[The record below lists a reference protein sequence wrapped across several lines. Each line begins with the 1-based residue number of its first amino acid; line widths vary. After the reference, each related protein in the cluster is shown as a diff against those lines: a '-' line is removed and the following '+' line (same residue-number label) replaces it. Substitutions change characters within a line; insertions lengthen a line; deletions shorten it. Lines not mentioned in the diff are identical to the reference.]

1 MKELRLNFPDYPAEE
16 QERDAARKAYLN
28 KKYQPHAFILKVD
41 GTYAHLI
48 FSDGKPYHKFYDGKT
63 LIDTYYAIRESYP
76 QHKIKCI
83 INKGLE
89 DFLRLERKKE
99 FAVNKLQRMIN
110 FNRGE

>member
-48 FSDGKPYHKFYDGKT
+48 FSDGKPYHKFYDNKT
-63 LIDTYYAIRESYP
+63 LFDTYYAIRESYP
-76 QHKIKCI
+76 QHKIKCL

-89 DFLRLERKKE
+89 DYLRQQRKKE
-99 FAVNKLQRMIN
+99 KAVSKSQLMIN
-110 FNRGE
+110 FNCR